1 MSSCLILCHFQFTL
15 VNMKIYLHLLSFLN
29 FEVTF
34 SCYFSRWEDTDSF
47 ILHGPLARYVKL
59 WNAHAPG
66 MPGTFSPL
74 SRVSDPEVH
83 HGTCMTHVPW
93 CMSESLN
100 NGFLWSRW
108 RGKRSRHSR
117 CMRNRQFYISGM
129 RPIVNAMVTD
139 ELATQRARA

>member
-15 VNMKIYLHLLSFLN
+15 INMKIYLHLLSFLN

-34 SCYFSRWEDTDSF
+34 SCYLSTWEDTDSF
-47 ILHGPLARYVKL
+47 ILHGPLVRYVKL

-66 MPGTFSPL
+66 MPGTFCPL

-93 CMSESLN
+93 CMPESLN

-117 CMRNRQFYISGM
+117 CMRNRQFYASGK